1 MKKNYPVY
9 FAAALFLIF
18 QVSCKKKNDAA
29 PNNNNNANPSGTI
42 VFGESVD
49 EVATTDISAGASS
62 VLFHGLDPSLTN
74 DGRIL
79 YDLWG
84 QYTAD
89 HMEQICISNTNGTGT
104 QTVVD
109 LGQYNSTLYANPKMS
124 KDGKYVSFNF
134 YDGKNYT
141 PVGLK
146 VYTTNGTLVY
156 TANKLWDGSW
166 APDGSLIAAG
176 TVFALDPYGPQT
188 YGTAGLYKISA
199 DFKQTTPIGTGL
211 TNPWYPSVSPD
222 GKKIAFAMN
231 SHIWTI
237 NMDGTGLKQI
247 TTGPNEET
255 YSCWSPD
262 GTKIA
267 TVSDGDIGAT
277 SGNGLAIIAADP
289 ANTITVSQSESVW
302 VKDKNNTL
310 GLLNPIGNISW
321 K

>member
-1 MKKNYPVY
+1 MKKSYPFY
-9 FAAALFLIF
+9 FGVALLLVF
-18 QVSCKKKNDAA
+18 QTACKKKNDTT
-29 PNNNNNANPSGTI
+29 PNNNNPNGTFI
-42 VFGESVD
+42 FGEAID
-49 EVATTDISAGASS
+49 EVATADISAGASS
-62 VLFHGLDPSLTN
+62 VLFHGKDPSLTT

-84 QYTAD
+84 DYTAD
-89 HMEQICISNTNGTGT
+89 HKEQICISNTNGTGT
-104 QTVVD
+104 QTIFD
-109 LGQYNSTLYANPKMS
+109 FGHPTSSLYANPKMS
-124 KDGKYVSFNF
+124 KDGKYVSFNY
-134 YDGKNYT
+134 YDGNNYA

-146 VYTTNGTLVY
+146 IYTSGGTLVY
-156 TANKLWDGSW
+156 TASNLWDGSW
-166 APDGSLIAAG
+166 APDGSVIVSG
-176 TVFALDPYGPQT
+176 TVFNLNVDGPET
-188 YGTAGLYKISA
+188 YGTPGLFKISA

-237 NMDGTGLKQI
+237 NMDGSGLKQV

-262 GTKIA
+262 GSKIA

-277 SGNGLAIIAADP
+277 SGTGLAIVASDP
-289 ANTITVSQSESVW
+289 ASPTTVSQSASVW

-310 GLLNPIGNISW
+310 GLLNPIGNVTW